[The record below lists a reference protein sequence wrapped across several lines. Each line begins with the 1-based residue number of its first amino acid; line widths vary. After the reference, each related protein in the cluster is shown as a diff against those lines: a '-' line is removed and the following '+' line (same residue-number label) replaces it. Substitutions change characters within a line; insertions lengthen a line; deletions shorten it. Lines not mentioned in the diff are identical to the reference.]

1 MKLRL
6 GTRGSELARTQSG
19 HVAAALT
26 ELGHDV
32 ELVTIRSEG
41 DVTSG
46 SLLEAGGLGVFAAA
60 LRIALLE
67 EEVDLVVHSLK
78 DLPTAPVEGLT
89 IAAIPE
95 RELPFDALCARD
107 GLTLDELA
115 PLARVGTGSPR
126 RAAQLRAR
134 RPDLTVVEIR
144 GNVGTRLARVHGDAT
159 TQGDLDAVVLAR
171 AGLAR
176 LGRFDAATDIL
187 DLLPAPGQGALAIEC
202 RTLDVELREV
212 LAELDHAETRQCV
225 AAERAVLAELQAGC
239 AAPVGAYARI
249 ANGHLEFTA
258 AVFNAEG
265 TESVTARR
273 TVPVDADA
281 VALGREVAAD
291 LLAQGAADVTP
302 LGASRESQ
310 LADFHHEK
318 ALWAPGTLE
327 ALIGRR
333 VLLPRPEG
341 ALAQAIRAAGAEVD
355 AVPVTETRPLPFS
368 LPGRADWL
376 VLTSPVGVRMLVEAD
391 VDLADLADHIAVVGP
406 ATGAAVESAGGRVD
420 LVPAVK
426 SDADALLAALP
437 ESPASALLAGSA
449 LASPRLAEG
458 LLARG
463 WDVDVVH
470 TYTTAPVDD
479 VSGIQPWGVYDAVVV
494 TAGSIAHAVVDLLG
508 MPDPHVAVVTLGE
521 PSAAASDAV
530 GLRVDAVAETQD
542 GPGVVHALIRAL
554 TQEDR

>member
-19 HVAAALT
+19 HVAAALA
-26 ELGHDV
+26 ELGHEV

-60 LRIALLE
+60 LRRALLE
-67 EEVDLVVHSLK
+67 GEVDLVVHSLK
-78 DLPTAPVEGLT
+78 DLPTAPVEGLV
-89 IAAIPE
+89 IAAVPE

-107 GLTLDELA
+107 GLRLQDLP

-176 LGRFDAATDIL
+176 LGRYDAATDTL
-187 DLLPAPGQGALAIEC
+187 DLLPAPAQGALAVEC
-202 RTLDVELREV
+202 RSVDISLREA
-212 LAELDHAETRQCV
+212 LAELDHAETRACV
-225 AAERAVLAELQAGC
+225 TAERRVLAELEAGC
-239 AAPVGAYARI
+239 AAPVGAYARF

-265 TESVTARR
+265 TRSVTTRR
-273 TVPVDADA
+273 SVPADTDPD
-281 VALGREVAAD
+281 ALGREVAAD
-291 LLAQGAADVTP
+291 LLAQGAAEVTP
-302 LGASRESQ
+302 LGATRESQ
-310 LADFHHEK
+310 LEDFHHEK
-318 ALWAPGTLE
+318 ALWAPGTVE
-327 ALIGRR
+327 ALVGRR

-341 ALAQAIRAAGAEVD
+341 PLAQAIRAAGAEVD
-355 AVPVTETRPLPFS
+355 AVPVTETRPLPFA
-368 LPGRADWL
+368 LPGRRDWV
-376 VLTSPVGVRMLVEAD
+376 VLTSPVGVRMLTEAE
-391 VDLADLADHIAVVGP
+391 VDLADLADRIAVVGP
-406 ATGAAVESAGGRVD
+406 ATAAAVEATGARVD
-420 LVPAVK
+420 LVPPTK

-437 ESPASALLAGSA
+437 QDPASVLLAGSA
-449 LASPRLAEG
+449 LASPRLADG
-458 LLARG
+458 LAERG
-463 WDVDVVH
+463 WDVEVVH
-470 TYTTAPVDD
+470 TYTTATVTDD
-479 VSGIQPWGVYDAVVV
+479 PDVRAWADYDAVLV
-494 TAGSIAHAVVDLLG
+494 TAGSIARAVVDLLG

-530 GLRVDAVAETQD
+530 GLRVDAVAATQD
-542 GPGVVHALIRAL
+542 GPGVVDALIRAL
-554 TQEDR
+554 TEENR

>member
-19 HVAAALT
+19 HVAAALA
-26 ELGHDV
+26 ELGHEV

-60 LRIALLE
+60 PRRALLE
-67 EEVDLVVHSLK
+67 GEVDLVVHSLK
-78 DLPTAPVEGLT
+78 DLPTAPGEGLV
-89 IAAIPE
+89 IAAVPE

-107 GLTLDELA
+107 GLRLQDLP

-176 LGRFDAATDIL
+176 LGRYDAATDTL
-187 DLLPAPGQGALAIEC
+187 DLLPAPGQGALAVEC
-202 RTLDVELREV
+202 RSVDVSLREA
-212 LAELDHAETRQCV
+212 LAELDHAETRACV
-225 AAERAVLAELQAGC
+225 TAERRVLAELEAGC
-239 AAPVGAYARI
+239 AAPVGAYARF

-265 TESVTARR
+265 TRSVTTRR
-273 TVPVDADA
+273 SVPADTDPD
-281 VALGREVAAD
+281 ALGREVAGD
-291 LLAQGAADVTP
+291 LLAQGAAEVTP
-302 LGASRESQ
+302 LGATRESQ
-310 LADFHHEK
+310 LEDFHHEK
-318 ALWAPGTLE
+318 ALWAPGTVE
-327 ALIGRR
+327 ALVGRR

-341 ALAQAIRAAGAEVD
+341 PLAQAIRAAGAEVD
-355 AVPVTETRPLPFS
+355 AVPVTETRPLPFA
-368 LPGRADWL
+368 LPGRRDWV
-376 VLTSPVGVRMLVEAD
+376 VLTSPVGVRMLTEAE
-391 VDLADLADHIAVVGP
+391 VDLADLADRIAVVGP
-406 ATGAAVESAGGRVD
+406 ATAAAVEATGARVD
-420 LVPAVK
+420 LVPPTK

-437 ESPASALLAGSA
+437 QDPASVLLAGSA
-449 LASPRLAEG
+449 LASPRLADG
-458 LLARG
+458 LAERG
-463 WDVDVVH
+463 WDVEVVH
-470 TYTTAPVDD
+470 TYTTATVTDAPD
-479 VSGIQPWGVYDAVVV
+479 VRAWADYDAVLV
-494 TAGSIAHAVVDLLG
+494 TAGSIARAVVDLLG

-530 GLRVDAVAETQD
+530 GLRVDAVAATQD
-542 GPGVVHALIRAL
+542 GPGVVDALIRAL
-554 TQEDR
+554 TEENR

>member
-26 ELGHDV
+26 ELGHEV

-60 LRIALLE
+60 LRLALLE
-67 EEVDLVVHSLK
+67 GEVDLVVHSLK
-78 DLPTAPVEGLT
+78 DLPTAPVEGLV
-89 IAAIPE
+89 IAAVPE

-107 GLTLDELA
+107 GLRLQDLP

-176 LGRFDAATDIL
+176 LGRYDAATDTL
-187 DLLPAPGQGALAIEC
+187 DLLPAPGQGALAVEC
-202 RTLDVELREV
+202 RSVDISLREA
-212 LAELDHAETRQCV
+212 LAALDHAETRACV
-225 AAERAVLAELQAGC
+225 TAERRVLAELEAGC
-239 AAPVGAYARI
+239 AAPVGAYARF

-273 TVPVDADA
+273 SVPADTDPD
-281 VALGREVAAD
+281 ALGREVAAD
-291 LLAQGAADVTP
+291 LLAQGAAEVTP
-302 LGASRESQ
+302 LGATRESQ
-310 LADFHHEK
+310 LEDFHHEK
-318 ALWAPGTLE
+318 ALWAPGTVE
-327 ALIGRR
+327 ALVGRR

-341 ALAQAIRAAGAEVD
+341 PLAQAIRAAGAEVD
-355 AVPVTETRPLPFS
+355 AVPVTETRPLPFA
-368 LPGRADWL
+368 LPGRRDWV
-376 VLTSPVGVRMLVEAD
+376 VLTSPVGVRMLTEAE
-391 VDLADLADHIAVVGP
+391 VDLADLADRIAVVGP
-406 ATGAAVESAGGRVD
+406 ATAAAVEATGARVD
-420 LVPAVK
+420 LVPPTK

-437 ESPASALLAGSA
+437 QDPASVLLAGSA
-449 LASPRLAEG
+449 LASPRLADG
-458 LLARG
+458 LAERG
-463 WDVDVVH
+463 WDVEVVH
-470 TYTTAPVDD
+470 TYTTATVTDAPD
-479 VSGIQPWGVYDAVVV
+479 VRAWADYDAVLV
-494 TAGSIAHAVVDLLG
+494 TAGSIARAVVDLLG

-530 GLRVDAVAETQD
+530 GLRVDAVAATQD
-542 GPGVVHALIRAL
+542 GPGVVDALIRAL
-554 TQEDR
+554 TEENR